1 MALKQTFAVNVCFGS
16 EADVR
21 LLRINFRHISRL
33 PHQLLASNC
42 RAGELIPIEA
52 LKSEAEAQPDE

>member
-52 LKSEAEAQPDE
+52 LK